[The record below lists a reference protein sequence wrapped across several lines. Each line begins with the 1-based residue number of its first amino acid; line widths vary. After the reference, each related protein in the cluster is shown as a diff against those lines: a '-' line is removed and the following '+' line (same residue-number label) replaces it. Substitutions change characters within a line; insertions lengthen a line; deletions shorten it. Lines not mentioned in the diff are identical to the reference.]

1 VALLADLLRLPSL
14 PRSSL
19 DHILEHRTNW
29 GELYDLLGLTPASL
43 ADFLRDILLP
53 YMLDL
58 SAGDRTFALNFIQRH
73 WAAGTWA
80 LSGDAP
86 FVAVLAAVPFVPA
99 GSMSTRGQQQQQQEE
114 GEEEERMD
122 ILHLAKQLFDPSVPL
137 FANVLSTFGAVALSS
152 TASLSAAGTAAT
164 AATGSM
170 ALFPAA
176 PYDSPGWL
184 QVSHGV
190 PGAKEQVV
198 LFRSFK
204 VLMVHLTP
212 ADHKHSDLPPQPMG
226 MQISSSGHSTIAQS
240 WSSHGPVMV
249 PPVVLAPC
257 CCCCCRTSC

>member
-1 VALLADLLRLPSL
+1 MALLADLLQLPSL

-99 GSMSTRGQQQQQQEE
+99 GSGSTRGQQQQQQEE

-122 ILHLAKQLFDPSVPL
+122 VLHLAKQLFDPSVPL

-164 AATGSM
+164 AAAGSM

-184 QVSHGV
+184 QVSDGV

-198 LFRSFK
+198 LFWIRSFK
-204 VLMVHLTP
+204 VLRVHLTP
-212 ADHKHSDLPPQPMG
+212 ADHKH
-226 MQISSSGHSTIAQS
+226 
-240 WSSHGPVMV
+240 
-249 PPVVLAPC
+249 PPVVNQP
-257 CCCCCRTSC
+257 